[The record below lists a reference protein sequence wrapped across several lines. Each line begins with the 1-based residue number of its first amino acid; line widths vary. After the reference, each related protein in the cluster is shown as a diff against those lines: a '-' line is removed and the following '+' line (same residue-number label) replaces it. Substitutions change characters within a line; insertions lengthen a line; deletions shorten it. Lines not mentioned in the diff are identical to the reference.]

1 MESMV
6 LGRPTSRHETFPE
19 DFITLAE
26 GSPHFF
32 LVAIPRF
39 RAPTLGAGP
48 RGPEAS
54 RGVPE
59 ASDRP
64 RGPEASPWQKR
75 SAEVTAE
82 APGGHPFWRREGP
95 ASAQRDCQR
104 GIPSGNRAAQRLR
117 SAIARGDSLLGAG
130 KRAETEKGC
139 SSS

>member
-1 MESMV
+1 MV
-6 LGRPTSRHETFPE
+6 LGGPTPRYETFPE

-48 RGPEAS
+48 RGPEGS

-64 RGPEASPWQKR
+64 RGPEASRWQKHTYVR
-75 SAEVTAE
+75 TEGARRESLLEEGRTSVCAARLPE
-82 APGGHPFWRREGP
+82 GNPFWAQGKGP
-95 ASAQRDCQR
+95 KLKSAV
-104 GIPSGNRAAQRLR
+104 ALFK
-117 SAIARGDSLLGAG
+117 LLYLIN
-130 KRAETEKGC
+130 
-139 SSS
+139 